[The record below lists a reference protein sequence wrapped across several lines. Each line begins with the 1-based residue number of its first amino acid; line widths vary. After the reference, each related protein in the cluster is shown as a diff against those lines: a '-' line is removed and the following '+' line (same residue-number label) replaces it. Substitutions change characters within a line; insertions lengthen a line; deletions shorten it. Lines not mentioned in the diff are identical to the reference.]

1 LTIWAGI
8 AAGEPF
14 GLRELVGVLLISGA
28 ALVEGIWT
36 SGRPGGLP
44 LLVRRPGGNE
54 WPNWRS
60 PSHRCEG

>member
-44 LLVRRPGGNE
+44 LPAE
-54 WPNWRS
+54 A
-60 PSHRCEG
+60 